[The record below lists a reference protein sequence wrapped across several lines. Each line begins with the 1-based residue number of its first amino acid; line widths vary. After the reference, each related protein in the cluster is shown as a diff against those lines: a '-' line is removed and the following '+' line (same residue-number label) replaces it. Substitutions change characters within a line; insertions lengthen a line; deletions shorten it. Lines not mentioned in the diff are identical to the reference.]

1 MTLDRS
7 LVLERAILARPLGKS
22 TNTTTAVTRTGMNI
36 GTATKRTG
44 DGTIVEFRSVV
55 DAVVPP

>member
-1 MTLDRS
+1 
-7 LVLERAILARPLGKS
+7 
-22 TNTTTAVTRTGMNI
+22 MNI
-36 GTATKRTG
+36 GTAMKRTG